1 MNGVVPYSP
10 GTSLAELPG
19 VGEARAAR
27 LARLGLHT
35 AKDALLHFP
44 RGYKDFTGTQLWEDL
59 EAGRH
64 AALAGE
70 VVEVS
75 SRTTAGGRSMTS
87 LLVRCPG
94 GSIRAVWFN
103 LPFLA
108 KKYASGMRVVVA
120 GTPRRKAGGWEFVHP
135 DVRVLGGD
143 ERAEGGEWLAVYPLT
158 AGVQQSH
165 VRVAVQAAL
174 DHVVDGLKEAFS
186 AAVRSGRGLVT
197 IQEAFRGIH
206 RPTGRP
212 MLDAARRRLAY
223 ADHLVV
229 QLLLREDRR
238 EKELRQAAPAL
249 TIDSRLDARI
259 RARFPFTFTP
269 AQDRAVADIV
279 RDVGG
284 TRPMHRLLQG
294 EVGSGKTAVAVYAML
309 AAIAN
314 RPADVAADDPCGRYQ
329 AALLAPTELLARQH
343 HRSLAKWLSDNNARN
358 RTQVELLV
366 GGMTS
371 SQRREALARI
381 ESGET
386 AVAIGTHA
394 LLSDDV
400 RFHRLALVVIDEQQ
414 RFGVEQRLVMQ
425 SGKADPHTLIMTA
438 TPIPRTLAHGL
449 YGDLDI
455 SEIRQQ
461 PAGRQAVT
469 TYHVLPDTLEQWWD
483 FYGRKLRDGRRGYV
497 VVPVIEDSDRGVE
510 SIASAFEELANGP
523 LEAFRL
529 GLVHGRMP
537 PALQNAVLEDFAAGK
552 LDVLVA
558 TPVIEVGIDVPQA
571 TIMTILDADCF
582 GLSQLH
588 QLRGRVARGAVP
600 GLCGVATGPL
610 DDRARER
617 IASFVATADG
627 FELAALDHRLRG
639 SGRLFGT
646 QQSGRAS
653 TEFKFTQR
661 RVAVPDEPTDDEA
674 TAIPFD
680 EEAIIADAREDAI
693 ALLASDPQLALPE
706 HARLRDLVDQRRREQ
721 QSQGG
726 HHGSVG

>member
-1 MNGVVPYSP
+1 MDRPSYPPSTP
-10 GTSLAELPG
+10 LAALPG

-27 LARLGLHT
+27 LAKLGLRT

-44 RGYKDFTGTQLWEDL
+44 RGYKDFSGTHAWHDL

-64 AALAGE
+64 AAVAGE
-70 VVEVS
+70 VIDLS
-75 SRTTAGGRSMTS
+75 SRTTAGGRSMVS
-87 LLVRCPG
+87 MLVQCAG
-94 GSIRAVWFN
+94 GAIRAVWFN
-103 LPFLA
+103 LPFLT
-108 KKYASGMRVVVA
+108 KKYAVGMRVIVA
-120 GTPRRKAGGWEFVHP
+120 GTPRRNGTAWEFTHP
-135 DVRVLGGD
+135 DVRVLD
-143 ERAEGGEWLAVYPLT
+143 EGEAAEGAEWLAIYPLS
-158 AGVQQSH
+158 AGVHQSH

-174 DHVVDGLKEAFS
+174 DHVVDGLPEAFS
-186 AAVRSGRGLVT
+186 DDVRQARGLLT

-206 RPTGRP
+206 RPAGRE

-238 EKELRQAAPAL
+238 EKERRQAAPAI
-249 TIDSRLDARI
+249 TVDSRLDARI
-259 RARFPFTFTP
+259 RARFPFTFTA
-269 AQDRAVADIV
+269 AQEQAVANIV
-279 RDVGG
+279 ADLAA

-309 AAIAN
+309 AAVAN
-314 RPADVAADDPCGRYQ
+314 RPAETADDDPCGRYQ

-343 HRSLAKWLSDNNARN
+343 HRSLSKWLTDNNARN
-358 RTQVELLV
+358 KTQVELLV
-366 GGMTS
+366 GGMPAAAK
-371 SQRREALARI
+371 REVLSRI
-381 ESGET
+381 ESG
-386 AVAIGTHA
+386 AASVVIGTHA
-394 LLSDDV
+394 LLAESV
-400 RFHRLALVVIDEQQ
+400 QFRRLALVVIDEQQ
-414 RFGVEQRLVMQ
+414 RFGVEQRFVMQ

-469 TYHVLPDTLEQWWD
+469 TYHVLPDTLAQWWG
-483 FYGRKLRDGRRGYV
+483 FFGKKLRDGRQGYV
-497 VVPVIEDSDRGVE
+497 VVPVIEDSERGVQ
-510 SIASAFEELANGP
+510 SIASAYEELANGP

-537 PALQNAVLEDFAAGK
+537 PPLQNAVLEDFAAGK

-582 GLSQLH
+582 GLAQLH
-588 QLRGRVARGAVP
+588 QLRGRAARGAVP
-600 GLCGVATGPL
+600 GLCGVATERL
-610 DDRARER
+610 DDRAKER
-617 IASFVATADG
+617 IEAFVATADG
-627 FELAALDHRLRG
+627 FALAALDHRLRG

-646 QQSGRAS
+646 RQSGRS
-653 TEFKFTQR
+653 GTEFKFTQR
-661 RVAVPDEPTDDEA
+661 TVAAPEEAAADEA
-674 TAIPFD
+674 SNIPFD
-680 EEAIIADAREDAI
+680 EDAIIGAARTDAI
-693 ALLASDPQLALPE
+693 ALLDADPTLALPE

-721 QSQGG
+721 QALGG
-726 HHGSVG
+726 HHGTVG